1 MKQSS
6 TPQQAYER
14 MADRCARAEYCSG
27 EVRERLRRQGLSA
40 ADALAITE
48 RLQRERFID
57 DGRYARAFVRQKSG
71 YSRWGRRK
79 IAAALAAKRVDRAII
94 AEAMTEISPEAY
106 AEGLRALLAAKAR
119 SHGPDALATYDGR
132 TRLFRF
138 AASRGFETTAIAAA
152 LRVLIEAAEE

>member
-1 MKQSS
+1 
-6 TPQQAYER
+6 
-14 MADRCARAEYCSG
+14 MADQCARAEYCAG
-27 EVRERLRRQGLSA
+27 EVHERLRRRGVSPT
-40 ADALAITE
+40 DARAIVE

-57 DGRYARAFVRQKSG
+57 DERYARAFVRQKSG

-79 IAAALAAKRVDRAII
+79 IAAALAVKRVDRGII

-119 SHGPDALATYDGR
+119 SLGPDALATYDGR

-138 AASRGFETTAIAAA
+138 AASRGFETSAISAA
-152 LRVLIEAAEE
+152 LRALMAADKE